1 MSVKATKSPRTSSC
15 LRGREGLDLF
25 IGKPAVKRKEK
36 KIFEEELIKKEKEW
50 IGLDHS
56 DE

>member
-36 KIFEEELIKKEKEW
+36 RGRERERVCDREKE
-50 IGLDHS
+50 S
-56 DE
+56 

>member
-1 MSVKATKSPRTSSC
+1 MQN
-15 LRGREGLDLF
+15 
-25 IGKPAVKRKEK
+25 KRIRK